1 MLTDASA
8 SSSAAVV
15 VGTGSMHDI
24 WQSAKPLLT
33 PHKAL
38 DQKIAN
44 LELSFQTVDPPPSAI
59 VDSLSDLVDIL
70 GRLCAP
76 VRDPSVKTASDR
88 ISSCRELLSLQG
100 ATSKAEDAVQAA
112 KASVYTLVQEMQQ
125 DMKAFKA
132 GYIAVS
138 RGESELR
145 EEMRSEAMKRERQA
159 VTELYGED
167 IMSRLAVC
175 CGASQASLSRN
186 QVAIRLTQLL
196 FHHQALTVPDPAMS
210 RQMQPSDLPPIFLL
224 AAKHL
229 FRMQNR
235 LQAIAVLATLSTL
248 VPGDSSKADWAH
260 RVWTLLDYEID
271 APESA
276 SEYTKVANISDEIL
290 LAIDSKADLDAT
302 RRDKIR
308 RQVESM
314 SSFEDPVFK
323 LLRNRLEATIK
334 AGVTGEGNA
343 PIPKGFAVEPLP
355 GEINQAV
362 ASLKSILGWAFTSWG
377 ISDRRTYPTQS

>member
-15 VGTGSMHDI
+15 GEGSMHDI
-24 WQSAKPLLT
+24 WQSAKPLLA

-38 DQKIAN
+38 DQEIADM
-44 LELSFQTVDPPPSAI
+44 ELSFEAIDLPPAAI
-59 VDSLSDLVDIL
+59 VDVLGNLVDLL
-70 GRLCAP
+70 GKLCAP
-76 VRDPSVKTASDR
+76 VRDTSVKAASDR
-88 ISSCRELLSLQG
+88 ISGCRELLSLQG

-132 GYIAVS
+132 GYTAVS
-138 RGESELR
+138 KGEGELR

-167 IMSRLAVC
+167 IMSRLASW

-248 VPGDSSKADWAH
+248 VPGTSSNADWAH
-260 RVWTLLDYEID
+260 RVWTLLDYETD
-271 APESA
+271 TPESA
-276 SEYTKVANISDEIL
+276 SEHTKVANISDEIL

-314 SSFEDPVFK
+314 LSFEDPVFK

-343 PIPKGFAVEPLP
+343 PCPKGFAVEPLP
-355 GEINQAV
+355 GEIAQAV
-362 ASLKSILGWAFTSWG
+362 ASLKSILDWAYISWG
-377 ISDRRTYPTQS
+377 ISDRGI